1 MVNGTAGHRLAFS
14 EEISVRAATAKDPGG
29 RLHIGFSGSAHGATG
44 KVTLWITLETSEG
57 QFVYQAPGRLT
68 EFTEGEDSLVD
79 YTFKGSYFPI
89 GWPVVD
95 DGSMLVTEDVP
106 HDGTF
111 RLDLR
116 FWGDGT
122 SLYEVGLALQESG
135 L

>member
-14 EEISVRAATAKDPGG
+14 EEISVRAATAKNPEG

-89 GWPVVD
+89 GWPVAG

-122 SLYEVGLALQESG
+122 SLYQVGLALQESG